1 MDKDMTKTIFLV
13 TVLLAFSQA
22 VAGDNGNGTEPPSV
36 ISFKSAKKKLYT
48 KIHNNQGKTFYC
60 GCDWSNR
67 KVDLKSCGL
76 QSFFP
81 KKHRKRALRTE
92 AEHIIPAS
100 CFLKKN
106 RKFRQCAIDAKI
118 KKESARKFCQKYDLE
133 YKQAH
138 NDLTNLVPSV
148 GQINA
153 ERSNKPFLDDIRNAR
168 KTYGRCDIVIGS
180 RGISPPVDK
189 KGDIARVAFYMRE
202 TYGVEYSRR
211 QNALFELWDKQDPVS
226 IEERLRNRK
235 IVRVQGYGIIQ

>member
-1 MDKDMTKTIFLV
+1 MIKTIFLV
-13 TVLLAFSQA
+13 AGILLGGNQA
-22 VAGDNGNGTEPPSV
+22 LAGGNGNGTEPNDSV
-36 ISFKSAKKKLYT
+36 ISFKSAKKKLYS
-48 KIHNNQGKTFYC
+48 KLYNNQGQTFYC
-60 GCDWSNR
+60 SCDWSNR

-100 CFLKKN
+100 WFLKKE

-118 KKESARKFCQKYDLE
+118 EKESARKYCQKNDLE
-133 YKQAH
+133 YKKAH
-138 NDLTNLVPSV
+138 NDLVNLMPAV

-153 ERSNKPFLDDIRNAR
+153 ERSNKPFLDNIRNDR

-180 RGISPPVDK
+180 RGISPPADK
-189 KGDIARVAFYMRE
+189 KGDIARVAFYMSE
-202 TYGVEYSRR
+202 TYGVEYSKR
-211 QNALFELWDKQDPVS
+211 QNSLFVMWDKQDPVS